1 MSHREGRDSAR
12 RSSRFDREPSP
23 KSFRRDGLQERERS
37 RVTSTADLD
46 NVDHNGKDH
55 KHQRRLHDVVPV
67 EASLT
72 HDSKKETEA
81 EKRIQTRNQMNILKE
96 ELFLVQGGGNA
107 ADALTCVAHFV
118 LKPRLISKVA
128 DDAQGKGI
136 LDELFLSLH

>member
-81 EKRIQTRNQMNILKE
+81 EKKDSDKKPNE
-96 ELFLVQGGGNA
+96 
-107 ADALTCVAHFV
+107 HFEGSKHTSDPTD
-118 LKPRLISKVA
+118 LPRSRSY
-128 DDAQGKGI
+128 
-136 LDELFLSLH
+136 F